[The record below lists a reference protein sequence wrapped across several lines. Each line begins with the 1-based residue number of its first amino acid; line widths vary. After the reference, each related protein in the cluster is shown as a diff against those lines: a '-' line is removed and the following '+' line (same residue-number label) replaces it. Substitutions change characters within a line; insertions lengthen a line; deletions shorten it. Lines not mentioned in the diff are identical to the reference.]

1 MLTLNRI
8 PKWRG
13 AMQDNIAVAA
23 VTEFE
28 WGEHDCALFAAS
40 HIECVTGVDIG
51 TPFYKQYSTALGA
64 MKVLKQAGYDS
75 LLAMA
80 QDKLP
85 PVSLPKAH
93 VADLALVKNA
103 EGDTGWA
110 IGIYLGADVGL
121 LTPTGY
127 GTIIRSDPRIQ
138 FAFAVGY
145 TPNA

>member
-1 MLTLNRI
+1 MLTLTRV

-28 WGEHDCALFAAS
+28 WGEHDCALFAAT
-40 HIECVTGVDIG
+40 HIECVTGFDIG
-51 TPFYKQYSTALGA
+51 APFRNQYFNALGA
-64 MKVLKQAGYDS
+64 MTTLKKAGYDS
-75 LLAMA
+75 LLVMA

-85 PVSLPKAH
+85 PVKLPRAH

-121 LTPTGY
+121 LTPIGY